1 MATECSARTG
11 ICEPDEA
18 LFDWM
23 KNAMPDLSLEEM
35 RQSSVIPDKDANYDG
50 GIHIINLSD
59 IEPMVAHP
67 GNPNEG
73 IPSDPTNGALI
84 VEIGDVAIDIAYGV
98 PAPRAKKM
106 ISPIMHRYVRQQMM
120 LVW

>member
-1 MATECSARTG
+1 MSEQHYAIWLQNAPH
-11 ICEPDEA
+11 EPVFVN
-18 LFDWM
+18 LMKHSFDWM

-84 VEIGDVAIDIAYGV
+84 VEIGGCGH
-98 PAPRAKKM
+98 RHCLWRF
-106 ISPIMHRYVRQQMM
+106 MHCGQRR
-120 LVW
+120 